1 MNQITNG
8 RAFNF
13 LRRKKI
19 EYRVFSGLFFFQTDN
34 GLPYCQA
41 FNLTFSEEPKH
52 RIMQMIALLA
62 VVVSVSFLNSLL
74 RNVVRL
80 IRQDRA
86 AQQKKKRLKNKKEKG
101 NSSNGNGPMPSS

>member
-1 MNQITNG
+1 MNQKLNG
-8 RAFNF
+8 RVFNF

-19 EYRVFSGLFFFQTDN
+19 EHMVFSGLLFFQMDN
-34 GLPYCQA
+34 GLPYYQA
-41 FNLTFSEEPKH
+41 FNFTFSEEPKH

-62 VVVSVSFLNSLL
+62 VVVSVGFLNSLL

-86 AQQKKKRLKNKKEKG
+86 AQQKKRRLKNKKEKG
-101 NSSNGNGPMPSS
+101 NGSKENGPMSSS